1 MVAEEAVAND
11 TSCFLKRRFCG
22 RHQSKQIQEEAL
34 CVNLTLSNWEL
45 DTFNQHINSLLSSG
59 KILEVLKEGSTYWQ
73 RIYTCADCISP

>member
-59 KILEVLKEGSTYWQ
+59 KILE
-73 RIYTCADCISP
+73 AN